1 MAFTVKEICQN
12 IWNLEEKYELN
23 HKEIQDC
30 YPWQLIRMYLYY
42 EITRKTNLFESA
54 QQSSLSL
61 YNKITSLLPFIKN
74 SILSNPLSGKENPD
88 VLIFD
93 HPRKVI
99 FNDEYQDIYSYFLK
113 DALNEYNKSFETI
126 ESPYLNQH
134 FRNDI
139 NKKENNVK
147 FNDRILLGSFIHK
160 TRNRGK
166 VPFTDKEK
174 ELINTVKEELE
185 SIFKIKLDLFRILED
200 HILNF
205 QYDYKK
211 YIELLE
217 KRKAKFVFLVVAYE
231 NKALVAACKKM
242 NIQIIELQHGTI
254 SPYHLGYSYPKNTMK
269 FNDEIKK
276 IEYFPDKILSF
287 GNYWKNASYYP
298 LESDNIISIGFPYFE
313 ENSKNYIKI
322 AKNKGNKS
330 NNKNNENENNNN
342 ENNENEKQILF
353 ISQGVIGKYL
363 SKLAYET
370 ANSLNKNN
378 NKENKTNN
386 TLNKNNNK
394 ENKTNNNQ
402 NYKFIY
408 KLHPGEYGTWRE
420 NYEYLNKAV
429 SKFDNFK
436 VVYESQPPL
445 YELFAKS
452 DYQIGAFS
460 TAIYEGLAFNCKT
473 FIIDVPG
480 VEYLDD
486 LIDKNIVK
494 KVKNSEEL
502 INYLKEEKIDLK
514 EYDKDFFFKNYDKTV
529 FGEILNNLDS
539 KKYKCD

>member
-1 MAFTVKEICQN
+1 MTFTVKEICQK

-23 HKEIQDC
+23 HKEIQGC

-42 EITRKTNLFESA
+42 EITRKTNVFESA

-61 YNKITSLLPFIKN
+61 FDKINSFLPFLKN
-74 SILSNPLSGKENPD
+74 SISSNPLSGSENVD

-99 FNDEYQDIYSYFLK
+99 FEDEYQDIYSYFLK
-113 DALNEYNKSFETI
+113 DTLNQYGKSFETI

-134 FRNDI
+134 FRNKNNI
-139 NKKENNVK
+139 KENHVR

-166 VPFTDKEK
+166 LPFTEDEK
-174 ELINTVKEELE
+174 QLINTVKEELE
-185 SIFKIKLDLFRILED
+185 AAFKIEIDLFRIMED

-211 YIELLE
+211 YIELLQ
-217 KRKAKFVFLVVAYE
+217 KKNPKLVFLVVAYE

-242 NIQIIELQHGTI
+242 NIEIIELQHGTI
-254 SPYHLGYSYPKNTMK
+254 SPYHLGYSYPENTRK
-269 FNDEIKK
+269 FNDEIKE

-287 GNYWKNASYYP
+287 GDYWKNACPFPIDS
-298 LESDNIISIGFPYFE
+298 ENIISMGFPYFE
-313 ENSKNYIKI
+313 ENSKTYMKI
-322 AKNKGNKS
+322 AEKKD
-330 NNKNNENENNNN
+330 NEQIGQQ
-342 ENNENEKQILF
+342 QILF

-370 ANSLNKNN
+370 ASNINES
-378 NKENKTNN
+378 
-386 TLNKNNNK
+386 
-394 ENKTNNNQ
+394 Q
-402 NYKFIY
+402 NYNFIY

-420 NYEYLNKAV
+420 NYDYLTKAV
-429 SKFDNFK
+429 DEFDNFTVIDK
-436 VVYESQPPL
+436 SEPPL
-445 YELFAKS
+445 YELFAES
-452 DYQIGAFS
+452 HYQIGAFS

-486 LIDKNIVK
+486 LIDKDIVK

-502 INYLKEEKIDLK
+502 INYINNENISIQ
-514 EYDKDFFFKNYDKTV
+514 EYDKDYFFKNFDETIFKN
-529 FGEILNNLDS
+529 ILSD
-539 KKYKCD
+539 

>member
-1 MAFTVKEICQN
+1 MTFTVKEICQK

-23 HKEIQDC
+23 HKEIQGC

-42 EITRKTNLFESA
+42 EITRKTNVFESA

-61 YNKITSLLPFIKN
+61 FDKINSFLPFLKN
-74 SILSNPLSGKENPD
+74 SILSNPLSGKENVD

-99 FNDEYQDIYSYFLK
+99 FEDEYQDIYSYFLK
-113 DALNEYNKSFETI
+113 DTLNQYGKSFETV
-126 ESPYLNQH
+126 ESPYLNHH
-134 FRNDI
+134 FRNNENI
-139 NKKENNVK
+139 KENHVR

-166 VPFTDKEK
+166 LPFTEAEK
-174 ELINTVKEELE
+174 QLINTVKEELE
-185 SIFKIKLDLFRILED
+185 TAFKIEIDLFRIIED

-211 YIELLE
+211 YIELLQ
-217 KRKAKFVFLVVAYE
+217 KKNPKLVFLVVAYE

-242 NIQIIELQHGTI
+242 NIEIIELQHGTI
-254 SPYHLGYSYPKNTMK
+254 SPYHLGYSYPENTRK
-269 FNDEIKK
+269 FNNEIKE

-287 GNYWKNASYYP
+287 GDYWKTACPFPIDSG
-298 LESDNIISIGFPYFE
+298 NIISMGFPYFE
-313 ENSKNYIKI
+313 ENSKTYMKI
-322 AKNKGNKS
+322 AEKKD
-330 NNKNNENENNNN
+330 NEQIGQ
-342 ENNENEKQILF
+342 KQILF

-370 ANSLNKNN
+370 ASNINES
-378 NKENKTNN
+378 
-386 TLNKNNNK
+386 
-394 ENKTNNNQ
+394 Q
-402 NYKFIY
+402 NYNFIY

-420 NYEYLNKAV
+420 NYDYLTKAV
-429 SKFDNFK
+429 DEFDNFTVIDK
-436 VVYESQPPL
+436 SEPPL
-445 YELFAKS
+445 YELFAES
-452 DYQIGAFS
+452 HYQIGAFS

-502 INYLKEEKIDLK
+502 INYLKEDEENEIIFK
-514 EYDKDFFFKNYDKTV
+514 EYDKDYFFKNFDETIFKN
-529 FGEILNNLDS
+529 ILSD
-539 KKYKCD
+539 

>member
-1 MAFTVKEICQN
+1 MTFTVKEICQK

-23 HKEIQDC
+23 HKEIQGC

-42 EITRKTNLFESA
+42 EITRKTNVFESA

-61 YNKITSLLPFIKN
+61 FDKINSFLPFLKN
-74 SILSNPLSGKENPD
+74 SISSNPLSGSENVD

-99 FNDEYQDIYSYFLK
+99 FEDEYQDIYSYFLK
-113 DALNEYNKSFETI
+113 DTLNQYGKSFETI

-134 FRNDI
+134 FRNKNNI
-139 NKKENNVK
+139 KENHVR

-160 TRNRGK
+160 SRNRGK
-166 VPFTDKEK
+166 LPFTE
-174 ELINTVKEELE
+174 EENQLINAVKEELE
-185 SIFKIKLDLFRILED
+185 AAFKIEIDLFRIMED

-211 YIELLE
+211 YIELLQ
-217 KRKAKFVFLVVAYE
+217 KKNPKLVFLVVAYE

-242 NIQIIELQHGTI
+242 NIEIIELQHGTI
-254 SPYHLGYSYPKNTMK
+254 SPYHLGYSYPENTRK
-269 FNDEIKK
+269 FNNEIKE

-287 GNYWKNASYYP
+287 GDYWKNACPFPIDS
-298 LESDNIISIGFPYFE
+298 ENIISMGFPYFE
-313 ENSKNYIKI
+313 ENSKTYMKI
-322 AKNKGNKS
+322 AEKKD
-330 NNKNNENENNNN
+330 NEQIGQQ
-342 ENNENEKQILF
+342 QILF

-370 ANSLNKNN
+370 ASNINDS
-378 NKENKTNN
+378 
-386 TLNKNNNK
+386 
-394 ENKTNNNQ
+394 Q
-402 NYKFIY
+402 NYNFIY

-420 NYEYLNKAV
+420 NYDYLTKAV
-429 SKFDNFK
+429 DEFDNFTVIDK
-436 VVYESQPPL
+436 SEPPL
-445 YELFAKS
+445 YELFAES
-452 DYQIGAFS
+452 HYQIGAFS

-486 LIDKNIVK
+486 LIDKDIVK

-502 INYLKEEKIDLK
+502 INYINNENISIQ
-514 EYDKDFFFKNYDKTV
+514 EYDKDYFFKNFDETIFKN
-529 FGEILNNLDS
+529 ILSD
-539 KKYKCD
+539 

>member
-1 MAFTVKEICQN
+1 MTFTVKEICQK

-23 HKEIQDC
+23 HKEIQGC

-42 EITRKTNLFESA
+42 EITRKTNVFESA

-61 YNKITSLLPFIKN
+61 FDKINSFLPFLKN
-74 SILSNPLSGKENPD
+74 SISSNPLSGSENVD

-99 FNDEYQDIYSYFLK
+99 FEDEYQDIYSYFLK
-113 DALNEYNKSFETI
+113 DTLNQYGKSFETI

-134 FRNDI
+134 FRNKNNI
-139 NKKENNVK
+139 KENHVR

-160 TRNRGK
+160 SRNRGK
-166 VPFTDKEK
+166 LPFTE
-174 ELINTVKEELE
+174 EENQLINAVKEELE
-185 SIFKIKLDLFRILED
+185 AAFKIEIDLFRIMED

-211 YIELLE
+211 YIELLQ
-217 KRKAKFVFLVVAYE
+217 KKNPKLVFLVVAYE

-242 NIQIIELQHGTI
+242 NIEIIELQHGTI
-254 SPYHLGYSYPKNTMK
+254 SPYHLGYSYPENTRK
-269 FNDEIKK
+269 FNNEIKE

-287 GNYWKNASYYP
+287 GDYWKNACPFPIDS
-298 LESDNIISIGFPYFE
+298 ENIISMGFPYFE
-313 ENSKNYIKI
+313 ENSKIYMKI
-322 AKNKGNKS
+322 AEDKNS
-330 NNKNNENENNNN
+330 EE
-342 ENNENEKQILF
+342 ENNEKTDYQQALF

-363 SKLAYET
+363 SELAYET
-370 ANSLNKNN
+370 ASNINENN
-378 NKENKTNN
+378 DS
-386 TLNKNNNK
+386 
-394 ENKTNNNQ
+394 Q
-402 NYKFIY
+402 NFKFIY

-420 NYEYLNKAV
+420 NYDYLTKAV
-429 SKFDNFK
+429 NEFDNFTVIDK
-436 VVYESQPPL
+436 SEPPL

-452 DYQIGAFS
+452 YYQIGAFS

-486 LIDKNIVK
+486 LIDKDIVK

-502 INYLKEEKIDLK
+502 INYINNENISIQ
-514 EYDKDFFFKNYDKTV
+514 EYDKDYFFKNFDETIFKK
-529 FGEILNNLDS
+529 ILSD
-539 KKYKCD
+539 

>member
-1 MAFTVKEICQN
+1 MTFTVKEICQK

-23 HKEIQDC
+23 HKEIQGC

-42 EITRKTNLFESA
+42 EITRKTNVFESA

-61 YNKITSLLPFIKN
+61 FDKINSFLPFLKN
-74 SILSNPLSGKENPD
+74 SISSNPLSGKENVD

-99 FNDEYQDIYSYFLK
+99 FEDEYQDIYSYFLK
-113 DALNEYNKSFETI
+113 DTLNQYGKSFETI

-134 FRNDI
+134 FRNKNNI
-139 NKKENNVK
+139 KENHVR

-160 TRNRGK
+160 SRNRGK
-166 VPFTDKEK
+166 LPFTE
-174 ELINTVKEELE
+174 EENQLINAVKEELE
-185 SIFKIKLDLFRILED
+185 AAFKIEIDLFRIMED

-211 YIELLE
+211 YIELLQ
-217 KRKAKFVFLVVAYE
+217 KKNPKLVFLVVAYE

-242 NIQIIELQHGTI
+242 NIEIIELQHGTI
-254 SPYHLGYSYPKNTMK
+254 SPYHLGYSYPENTRK
-269 FNDEIKK
+269 FNDEIKE

-287 GNYWKNASYYP
+287 GDYWKNACPFPIDS
-298 LESDNIISIGFPYFE
+298 ENIISMGFPYFE
-313 ENSKNYIKI
+313 ENSKTYMKV
-322 AKNKGNKS
+322 AEKKD
-330 NNKNNENENNNN
+330 NEQIGQQ
-342 ENNENEKQILF
+342 QILF

-370 ANSLNKNN
+370 ASNINDSKNYN
-378 NKENKTNN
+378 
-386 TLNKNNNK
+386 
-394 ENKTNNNQ
+394 
-402 NYKFIY
+402 FIY

-420 NYEYLNKAV
+420 NYDYLTKAV
-429 SKFDNFK
+429 DEFDNFTVIDK
-436 VVYESQPPL
+436 SEPPL
-445 YELFAKS
+445 YELFAES
-452 DYQIGAFS
+452 HYQIGAFS

-486 LIDKNIVK
+486 LIDKDIVK

-502 INYLKEEKIDLK
+502 INYINNENISIQ
-514 EYDKDFFFKNYDKTV
+514 EYDKDYFFKNFDETIFKN
-529 FGEILNNLDS
+529 ILSD
-539 KKYKCD
+539 

>member
-1 MAFTVKEICQN
+1 MTFTVKEICQK
-12 IWNLEEKYELN
+12 IWNIEEKYELN
-23 HKEIQDC
+23 HKEIQGC

-42 EITRKTNLFESA
+42 EITRKTNVFESA

-61 YNKITSLLPFIKN
+61 FDKINSFLPFLKN
-74 SILSNPLSGKENPD
+74 SVLSNPLSGSENVD

-99 FNDEYQDIYSYFLK
+99 FEDEYQDIYSYFLK
-113 DALNEYNKSFETI
+113 DTLNQYGKSFETI

-134 FRNDI
+134 FRNNENI
-139 NKKENNVK
+139 KENHVR

-166 VPFTDKEK
+166 LPFTDEEK
-174 ELINTVKEELE
+174 QLINAVKYELE
-185 SIFKIKLDLFRILED
+185 TAFKIEIDLFRIMED

-205 QYDYKK
+205 QYDYEK
-211 YIELLE
+211 YIELLQ
-217 KRKAKFVFLVVAYE
+217 RKNPKVVFLVVAYE

-242 NIQIIELQHGTI
+242 NIEIIELQHGTI
-254 SPYHLGYSYPKNTMK
+254 SPYHLGYSYPENTMK
-269 FNDEIKK
+269 FNDEIKD

-287 GNYWKNASYYP
+287 GDYWKNACPFPIDS
-298 LESDNIISIGFPYFE
+298 ENIISMGFPYFE
-313 ENSKNYIKI
+313 ENSKTYMKI
-322 AKNKGNKS
+322 ADEKD
-330 NNKNNENENNNN
+330 NEPIAQ
-342 ENNENEKQILF
+342 KQILF

-370 ANSLNKNN
+370 ASNIKENNENNENN
-378 NKENKTNN
+378 NS
-386 TLNKNNNK
+386 
-394 ENKTNNNQ
+394 Q
-402 NYKFIY
+402 NFKFIY
-408 KLHPGEYGTWRE
+408 KLHPGEYGTWKE
-420 NYEYLNKAV
+420 NYDYLTKAV
-429 SKFDNFK
+429 NEFDNFT
-436 VVYESQPPL
+436 VIDESEPPL

-452 DYQIGAFS
+452 YYQIGAFS

-502 INYLKEEKIDLK
+502 INYINNENISIQ
-514 EYDKDFFFKNYDKTV
+514 EYDKDYF
-529 FGEILNNLDS
+529 
-539 KKYKCD
+539 

>member
-1 MAFTVKEICQN
+1 MTFTVKEICQK

-23 HKEIQDC
+23 HKEIQGC

-42 EITRKTNLFESA
+42 EITRKTNVFESA

-61 YNKITSLLPFIKN
+61 FDKINSFLPFLKN
-74 SILSNPLSGKENPD
+74 SISSNPLSGSENVD

-99 FNDEYQDIYSYFLK
+99 FEDEYQDIYSYFLK
-113 DALNEYNKSFETI
+113 DTLNQYGKSFETI

-134 FRNDI
+134 FRNKNNI
-139 NKKENNVK
+139 KENHVR

-160 TRNRGK
+160 SRNRGK
-166 VPFTDKEK
+166 LPFTE
-174 ELINTVKEELE
+174 EENQLINAVKEELE
-185 SIFKIKLDLFRILED
+185 AAFKIEIDLFRIMED

-211 YIELLE
+211 YIELLQ
-217 KRKAKFVFLVVAYE
+217 KKNPKLVFLVVAYE

-242 NIQIIELQHGTI
+242 NIEIIELQHGTI
-254 SPYHLGYSYPKNTMK
+254 SPYHLGYSYPENTRK
-269 FNDEIKK
+269 FNNEIKE

-287 GNYWKNASYYP
+287 GDYWKNACPFPIDS
-298 LESDNIISIGFPYFE
+298 ENIISMGFPYFE
-313 ENSKNYIKI
+313 ENSKIYMKI
-322 AKNKGNKS
+322 AEDKNS
-330 NNKNNENENNNN
+330 EE
-342 ENNENEKQILF
+342 ENNEKTDYQQALF

-363 SKLAYET
+363 SELAYET
-370 ANSLNKNN
+370 ASNINENN
-378 NKENKTNN
+378 DS
-386 TLNKNNNK
+386 
-394 ENKTNNNQ
+394 Q
-402 NYKFIY
+402 NFKFIY

-420 NYEYLNKAV
+420 NYDYLTKAV
-429 SKFDNFK
+429 NEFDNFTVIDK
-436 VVYESQPPL
+436 SEPPL

-452 DYQIGAFS
+452 YYQIGAFS

-486 LIDKNIVK
+486 LIDKDIVK

-502 INYLKEEKIDLK
+502 INYINNENISIQ
-514 EYDKDFFFKNYDKTV
+514 EYDKDYFFKNFDETIFKN
-529 FGEILNNLDS
+529 ILSD
-539 KKYKCD
+539 

>member
-1 MAFTVKEICQN
+1 MTFTVKEICQK

-23 HKEIQDC
+23 HKEIQGC

-42 EITRKTNLFESA
+42 EITRKTNVFESA

-61 YNKITSLLPFIKN
+61 FDKINSFLPFLKN
-74 SILSNPLSGKENPD
+74 SISSNPLSGSENAD

-99 FNDEYQDIYSYFLK
+99 FEDEYQDIYSYFLK
-113 DALNEYNKSFETI
+113 DTLNQYGKSFETI

-134 FRNDI
+134 FRNKNNI
-139 NKKENNVK
+139 KENHVK
-147 FNDRILLGSFIHK
+147 FNDRILLGSFLHK

-166 VPFTDKEK
+166 LPFTEDEK
-174 ELINTVKEELE
+174 QLINAVKEELE
-185 SIFKIKLDLFRILED
+185 AAFKIEIDLFRIMED

-211 YIELLE
+211 YIELLQ
-217 KRKAKFVFLVVAYE
+217 KKNPKLVFLVVAYE

-242 NIQIIELQHGTI
+242 NIEIIELQHGTI
-254 SPYHLGYSYPKNTMK
+254 SPYHLGYSYPENTRK
-269 FNDEIKK
+269 FNNEIKE

-287 GNYWKNASYYP
+287 GDYWKNACPFPIDS
-298 LESDNIISIGFPYFE
+298 ENIIPMGFPYFE
-313 ENSKNYIKI
+313 ENSKTYMKI
-322 AKNKGNKS
+322 AEKKD
-330 NNKNNENENNNN
+330 NEQIGQ
-342 ENNENEKQILF
+342 KQILF

-370 ANSLNKNN
+370 ASNINDS
-378 NKENKTNN
+378 
-386 TLNKNNNK
+386 
-394 ENKTNNNQ
+394 Q
-402 NYKFIY
+402 NYNFIY

-420 NYEYLNKAV
+420 NYDYLTKAV
-429 SKFDNFK
+429 GEFDNFTVIDK
-436 VVYESQPPL
+436 SKPQL

-452 DYQIGAFS
+452 HYQIGAFS

-486 LIDKNIVK
+486 LIDKDIVK

-502 INYLKEEKIDLK
+502 INYINNENISIQ
-514 EYDKDFFFKNYDKTV
+514 EYDKDYFFKNFDETIFKN
-529 FGEILNNLDS
+529 ILSD
-539 KKYKCD
+539 

>member
-1 MAFTVKEICQN
+1 MTFTVKEICQK

-42 EITRKTNLFESA
+42 EITRKTNVFESA

-61 YNKITSLLPFIKN
+61 FDKINSFLPFLKN
-74 SILSNPLSGKENPD
+74 SILSNPLSGKENVE

-99 FNDEYQDIYSYFLK
+99 FEDEYQDIYSYFLK
-113 DALNEYNKSFETI
+113 DTLNQYGKSFETI

-134 FRNDI
+134 FRNKSNI
-139 NKKENNVK
+139 KENNVK

-166 VPFTDKEK
+166 LPFTEDEK
-174 ELINTVKEELE
+174 QLINTVKEEIE
-185 SIFKIKLDLFRILED
+185 TVFKIEIDLFRIMED

-211 YIELLE
+211 YIELLQ
-217 KRKAKFVFLVVAYE
+217 RKNPKVVFLVVAYE

-242 NIQIIELQHGTI
+242 NIEIIELQHGTI
-254 SPYHLGYSYPKNTMK
+254 SPYHLGYSYPENTRK
-269 FNDEIKK
+269 FDGEIKE

-287 GNYWKNASYYP
+287 GDYWKNACQFPIDS
-298 LESDNIISIGFPYFE
+298 ENIISMGFPYFE
-313 ENSKNYIKI
+313 ENSKTYMEI
-322 AKNKGNKS
+322 AEDKNS
-330 NNKNNENENNNN
+330 EEENNQKT
-342 ENNENEKQILF
+342 EDKQILF

-363 SKLAYET
+363 SELAYET
-370 ANSLNKNN
+370 ALSINENN
-378 NKENKTNN
+378 DS
-386 TLNKNNNK
+386 
-394 ENKTNNNQ
+394 Q
-402 NYKFIY
+402 NFKFIY
-408 KLHPGEYGTWRE
+408 KLHPGEYGTWKE
-420 NYEYLNKAV
+420 NYNYLTKAV
-429 SKFDNFK
+429 NEFNYFNVIDKS
-436 VVYESQPPL
+436 EPPL

-452 DYQIGAFS
+452 HYQIGAFS

-486 LIDKNIVK
+486 IIDRDIVK
-494 KVKNSEEL
+494 KVKSSEEL
-502 INYLKEEKIDLK
+502 INYITNENISIQ
-514 EYDKDFFFKNYDKTV
+514 EYDKDYFFKNFDETIFKK
-529 FGEILNNLDS
+529 ILSD
-539 KKYKCD
+539 

>member
-1 MAFTVKEICQN
+1 MTFTVKEICQK

-23 HKEIQDC
+23 HKEIQGC

-42 EITRKTNLFESA
+42 EITRKTNVFESA

-61 YNKITSLLPFIKN
+61 FDKINSFLPFLKN
-74 SILSNPLSGKENPD
+74 SISSNPLSGSENVD

-99 FNDEYQDIYSYFLK
+99 FEDEYQDIYSYFLK
-113 DALNEYNKSFETI
+113 DTLNQYGKSFETI

-134 FRNDI
+134 FRNKNNI
-139 NKKENNVK
+139 KENHVR

-166 VPFTDKEK
+166 LPFTE
-174 ELINTVKEELE
+174 EENQLINAVKEELE
-185 SIFKIKLDLFRILED
+185 TAFKIEIDLFRIMED

-211 YIELLE
+211 YIELLQ
-217 KRKAKFVFLVVAYE
+217 KKNPKLVFLVVAYE

-242 NIQIIELQHGTI
+242 NIEIIELQHGTI
-254 SPYHLGYSYPKNTMK
+254 SPYHLGYSYPENTMK
-269 FNDEIKK
+269 FNNEIKE

-287 GNYWKNASYYP
+287 GDYWKNACSFP
-298 LESDNIISIGFPYFE
+298 IDSENIISMGFPYFE
-313 ENSKNYIKI
+313 ENSKTYMKI
-322 AKNKGNKS
+322 AEKKD
-330 NNKNNENENNNN
+330 NEQIGQQ
-342 ENNENEKQILF
+342 QILF

-370 ANSLNKNN
+370 ASNINES
-378 NKENKTNN
+378 
-386 TLNKNNNK
+386 
-394 ENKTNNNQ
+394 Q
-402 NYKFIY
+402 NYNFIY

-420 NYEYLNKAV
+420 NYDYLTKAV
-429 SKFDNFK
+429 DEFDNFTVIDK
-436 VVYESQPPL
+436 SEPPL
-445 YELFAKS
+445 YELFAES
-452 DYQIGAFS
+452 HCQIGAFS

-486 LIDKNIVK
+486 LIDKDIVK

-502 INYLKEEKIDLK
+502 INYINNENISIQ
-514 EYDKDFFFKNYDKTV
+514 EYDKDYFFKNFDETIFKN
-529 FGEILNNLDS
+529 ILSD
-539 KKYKCD
+539 

>member
-1 MAFTVKEICQN
+1 MTFTVKEICQK

-23 HKEIQDC
+23 HKEIQGC

-42 EITRKTNLFESA
+42 EITRKTNVFESA

-61 YNKITSLLPFIKN
+61 FDKINSFLPFLKN
-74 SILSNPLSGKENPD
+74 SISSNPLSGSENVD

-99 FNDEYQDIYSYFLK
+99 FEDEYQDIYSYFLK
-113 DALNEYNKSFETI
+113 DTLNQYGKSFETI

-134 FRNDI
+134 FRNKNNI
-139 NKKENNVK
+139 KENHVR

-166 VPFTDKEK
+166 LPFTEDEK
-174 ELINTVKEELE
+174 QLINTVKEELE
-185 SIFKIKLDLFRILED
+185 AAFKIEIDLFRIMED

-211 YIELLE
+211 YIELLQ
-217 KRKAKFVFLVVAYE
+217 KKNPKLVFLVVAYE

-242 NIQIIELQHGTI
+242 NIEIIELQHGTI
-254 SPYHLGYSYPKNTMK
+254 SPYHLGYSYPENTRK
-269 FNDEIKK
+269 FNGEIKE

-287 GNYWKNASYYP
+287 GDYWKNACSFP
-298 LESDNIISIGFPYFE
+298 IDSENIISIGFPYFE
-313 ENSKNYIKI
+313 ENSKTYMKI
-322 AKNKGNKS
+322 AEKKD
-330 NNKNNENENNNN
+330 NEQIGQQ
-342 ENNENEKQILF
+342 QILF

-370 ANSLNKNN
+370 ASNINES
-378 NKENKTNN
+378 
-386 TLNKNNNK
+386 
-394 ENKTNNNQ
+394 Q
-402 NYKFIY
+402 NYNFIY

-420 NYEYLNKAV
+420 NYDYLTKAV
-429 SKFDNFK
+429 DEFDNFTVIDK
-436 VVYESQPPL
+436 SEPPL
-445 YELFAKS
+445 YELFAES
-452 DYQIGAFS
+452 HYQIGAFS

-486 LIDKNIVK
+486 LIDKDIVK
-494 KVKNSEEL
+494 KVKSSEEL
-502 INYLKEEKIDLK
+502 INYINNENISIQ
-514 EYDKDFFFKNYDKTV
+514 EYDKDYFFKNFDETIFKN
-529 FGEILNNLDS
+529 ILSD
-539 KKYKCD
+539 